1 MVLRWIAAGMGEAA
15 KQFRRV
21 NGYLYLPALR
31 WPWTPPSLSHRP
43 RRMPPDQ
50 HRDRHRS
57 STAVGTSSCTKSLAT
72 AQQLLLL
79 RTSGEQGLGR
89 LSQGDG

>member
-50 HRDRHRS
+50 HR
-57 STAVGTSSCTKSLAT
+57 AVTEIPRNAGQPRDS
-72 AQQLLLL
+72 
-79 RTSGEQGLGR
+79 
-89 LSQGDG
+89 